1 MKLTTSIKLLVFA
14 LLVVVVS
21 LLYYDMIMRGVYRTG
36 AFRTPYRDY
45 TDLSFKNFDSINVR
59 SCTAVN
65 VRFEQGPFRVRLS
78 PGAEAYA
85 RLSQNGKTLNI
96 SAVFEHRY
104 VDNGNRYVLIVTC
117 PHIVRL
123 NTDAWYGTE
132 GKSYIDTE
140 VKDQW
145 NMRKVWIEGFKQD
158 SLSISQDYGSTVVL
172 SGNSIKALNV
182 QIGKSPLSG
191 SKLFVLQNNRFEN
204 ANLDIRNKSKLLL
217 EDANIG
223 KLNYRLSDSA
233 KLVLN
238 GNAAHLI
245 NK

>member
-1 MKLTTSIKLLVFA
+1 
-14 LLVVVVS
+14 
-21 LLYYDMIMRGVYRTG
+21 
-36 AFRTPYRDY
+36 
-45 TDLSFKNFDSINVR
+45 
-59 SCTAVN
+59 
-65 VRFEQGPFRVRLS
+65 
-78 PGAEAYA
+78 
-85 RLSQNGKTLNI
+85 
-96 SAVFEHRY
+96 
-104 VDNGNRYVLIVTC
+104 VLIVTC